1 MTDQVKWLRA
11 VWAAGDFAEGLR
23 HASPSLARQV
33 DVLCS
38 AEEPGGRDVRRA
50 VVSVSRYLLR
60 FAARATPFG
69 LFAGVAVAP
78 FGATA
83 RAKWGTEHQAVVRAG
98 AEWLANVIDQLEACP
113 GLLARLPIVANNTAL
128 VRGDQLIVPHQ
139 PQRRNGQTA
148 AVDAHLPYKA
158 PVRAALD
165 GARVAVPFGDL
176 VAKLAAE
183 FPAAGEQTVTGL
195 LHTLIRH
202 GALLTGLR
210 APSTETDAFAY
221 LMAQL
226 EAVGAEE
233 VEEVA
238 GLVHALRGVRGSVA
252 ACNAVSSG
260 EGRQAREAAAARMA
274 AIAPVRQHPLA
285 VDLRL
290 DASLALPRGV
300 AEEVERAAEVLGR
313 LSAAPYGSAAWKAY
327 HMRFYERFGLGSM
340 VPVADVVADSGIGYP
355 DSYVEDTD
363 ADRRPRLTARDE
375 ALLRLAQ
382 RATLDGAN
390 EVVVDKSLLTTLE
403 TGPDVPR
410 LPPHLEVSVRIHAA
424 DTAALERGAF
434 ELEVVSVSR
443 GVGVGTGR
451 FLSVLDDPGR
461 TALTAELADLPASD
475 QDTIPAQLSYPPLAP
490 ETAHVTRAPRV
501 LPTVVSLGEHRPPQD
516 TALGVD
522 DLAVGC
528 DGTRM
533 FLAAPALGRRLE
545 PVGMHALNL
554 HGHHAPPLARFLSE
568 LSRSQNA
575 QVTAFDWG
583 TAARSLPYL
592 PRLRYG
598 RTVLSP
604 ARWRLEPGELAATG
618 SAWDTAFAAWRERYR
633 LPQHVYLTEGDRR
646 LALDLDVDGHRALL
660 RLHLER
666 GKPTLLTEARNEAG
680 WCDGRAHEVVVPLKA
695 SEPFRWPALPQPTRA
710 RILSRGRAQTPA
722 TSRVLLAA
730 LYGDIRRQDTILAR
744 HLPNLL
750 EQLGQPRWWYVR
762 FRDPDQHLRLRIE
775 LPTPEAFGAVAHTVS
790 TWADELNKAGL
801 LREVRYPTSYPETG
815 RWGAQ
820 QAWEAA
826 EDVFRA
832 DSHALLTQLQ
842 QPGRPGH
849 RALAAVH
856 AASITSAFHGSASK
870 GMRWLIDNIPATAPA
885 RVPRH
890 EYNEAVRL
898 ANPRSRWGALRSVPA
913 GDAIANAWDSR
924 DLALAVYRLHLPGP
938 HTEGIDPNAVLG
950 SLLHCHFVRAV
961 RIDFAEE
968 AVCMYLA
975 RAAALAWTARTTGRP
990 M

>member
-1 MTDQVKWLRA
+1 MDWLRA
-11 VWAAGDFAEGLR
+11 VSATAHFAEGLR
-23 HASPSLARQV
+23 HASPSLASQV
-33 DVLCS
+33 EVLCS
-38 AEEPGGRDVRRA
+38 AESPGDRDVRRA
-50 VVSVSRYLLR
+50 VISVSRYLLR
-60 FAARATPFG
+60 STARATPFG

-78 FGATA
+78 FGTTA
-83 RAKWGTEHQAVVRAG
+83 AAKWGTEHQAVVRAG
-98 AEWLANVIDQLEACP
+98 AEWLANVIGRLEACP
-113 GLLARLPIVANNTAL
+113 GLLARLPIVANSTAL

-139 PQRRNGQTA
+139 PQRRSGQTA
-148 AVDAHLPYKA
+148 AVDAHVPYKA

-165 GARVAVPFGDL
+165 GARAAVPFPDL

-183 FPAAGEQTVTGL
+183 FPTAGDQTVTGL
-195 LHTLIRH
+195 LFTLVRH

-210 APSTETDAFAY
+210 APSTETDALAY

-226 EAVGAEE
+226 ETVGAED

-238 GLVHALRGVRGSVA
+238 GLVRALREAQASVA
-252 ACNAVSSG
+252 ACNAASAG
-260 EGRQAREAAAARMA
+260 TGRQAREATAVRMA

-290 DASLALPRGV
+290 NASLVLPSGV

-363 ADRRPRLTARDE
+363 AERRPRLTARDE

-382 RATLDGAN
+382 RAALDGAT
-390 EVVVDKSLLTTLE
+390 EVVVDKTLLATLDG
-403 TGPDVPR
+403 GPDVPR
-410 LPPHLEVSVRIHAA
+410 MPPHLEVSVRIHAVDA
-424 DTAALERGAF
+424 AALERGAF

-443 GVGVGTGR
+443 GAGVGTGR
-451 FLSVLDDPGR
+451 FLSVLDETGR
-461 TALTAELADLPASD
+461 AALAAELADLPTSD
-475 QDTIPAQLSYPPLAP
+475 HDTIAAQLSYPPLAP
-490 ETAHVTRAPRV
+490 ETAHVTRTPRV
-501 LPTVVSLGEHRPPQD
+501 LPTVVSLGEYRSPED
-516 TALGVD
+516 AALGVD

-533 FLAAPALGRRLE
+533 FLAAPALGRRIE

-568 LSRSQNA
+568 LSRSQYA
-575 QVTAFDWG
+575 QVTVFDWG
-583 TAARSLPYL
+583 IAARGLPFL

-604 ARWRLEPGELAATG
+604 ARWRLEPGELAVTG
-618 SAWDTAFAAWRERYR
+618 AAWDTAFAAWRERYR
-633 LPQHVYLTEGDRR
+633 LPRYVYLTEGDRR
-646 LALDLDVDGHRALL
+646 LALDLGVEGHRALL

-695 SEPFRWPALPQPTRA
+695 SAPFRWPALPQPTRA
-710 RILSRGRAQTPA
+710 RIISCGRAQTPA
-722 TSRVLLAA
+722 TSRVLMAA

-744 HLPNLL
+744 HLPELL
-750 EQLGQPRWWYVR
+750 EQLGRPRWWYVR

-775 LPTPEAFGAVAHTVS
+775 LPAPEAFGDVAHTVS
-790 TWADELNKAGL
+790 TWADALNTAGL

-842 QPGRPGH
+842 QPARPGH
-849 RALAAVH
+849 RALAAAH
-856 AASITSAFHGSASK
+856 AVSIACAFHGGTAK
-870 GMRWLIDNIPATAPA
+870 GMRWLINNIPATAPA

-898 ANPRSRWGALRSVPA
+898 ANPRHRWGALRSVPGGA
-913 GDAIANAWDSR
+913 AIADAWDSR

-938 HTEGIDPNAVLG
+938 HTEGIDPDAVLG

-961 RIDFAEE
+961 RLDFAEE
-968 AVCMYLA
+968 AICMYLA
-975 RAAALAWTARTTGRP
+975 RAAALAWSARTTGRP